1 MLWRKNC
8 PSCHFGAQTRTL
20 WMQKRGFP
28 AVTFEAR
35 IISSVLEQD
44 EVMNSPGSLSV
55 KFADDRYRGYIV
67 TAIQRLQLPSSRG
80 RKSIFANCDRCSQ
93 RNTIVSSQ
101 MVHKPSRVS
110 FHSKKSPLLP
120 CPASLSRKLV
130 PCGAGYE
137 L

>member
-35 IISSVLEQD
+35 IISSVLEQN
-44 EVMNSPGSLSV
+44 EVMYSPGSLSV

-67 TAIQRLQLPSSRG
+67 TAIQRLQLQSSRG
-80 RKSIFANCDRCSQ
+80 QKSIFAYCDRCSQ
-93 RNTIVSSQ
+93 INTNVSSQ
-101 MVHKPSRVS
+101 MVHRPSRLS
-110 FHSKKSPLLP
+110 FRSGKTPFLP
-120 CPASLSRKLV
+120 CPASLSRKLL
-130 PCGAGYE
+130 PCEAGYE